1 MHPNGEVHR
10 LPIYPGLIPILAVP
24 DQALATSDARAAL
37 PDAVPMEVAVRSL
50 GRLAALVSGLMLGD
64 GVLLASAHGDEMHQH
79 PRNHLRPEVEQ
90 LIETARAAGALHA
103 CWSGAGPSVLALS
116 EPETAPK
123 VKSALEA
130 NLRAGTVLELQMA
143 SSGVV

>member
-1 MHPNGEVHR
+1 
-10 LPIYPGLIPILAVP
+10 
-24 DQALATSDARAAL
+24 
-37 PDAVPMEVAVRSL
+37 
-50 GRLAALVSGLMLGD
+50 MLGD

-116 EPETAPK
+116 EPDMAPK

-130 NLRAGTVLELQMA
+130 SLRAGTVLELQMA